1 MIEKLKKHRE
11 GILYLVFGGLSTIV
25 NFAIYFPLTAFM
37 SAEYANTIAWVG
49 AVSFA
54 FITNKLW
61 VFESKNKGGALV
73 KEGALFFVARIASL
87 LMENAILWAF
97 ITTWPLIEGTFTLL
111 DKELSINNVV
121 IKIISQFT
129 VIVANYFLSKL
140 IIFKKKKE
148 DA

>member
-1 MIEKLKKHRE
+1 MIEKIKKYRE
-11 GILYLVFGGLSTIV
+11 GILYLVFGGLATVV
-25 NFAIYFPLTAFM
+25 NFAIYFPLTAIM
-37 SAEYANTIAWVG
+37 SAEWANTIAWIG

-54 FITNKLW
+54 FVTNKLW
-61 VFESKNKGGALV
+61 VFKSENKGKALV
-73 KEGALFFVARIASL
+73 KEGALFFAARIASL

-121 IKIISQFT
+121 IKIISQIA
-129 VIVANYFLSKL
+129 VIVANFFLSKL
-140 IIFKKKKE
+140 IIFKKKK